1 MYSNYLY
8 DDRDAFKDLYVDVTD
23 EVPSPAIETS
33 LPLPASSHPKSEN
46 LISSLFSRFSGGENN
61 LVTILILLFLL
72 FDSDDDEKFIILAL
86 ALLMGI

>member
-1 MYSNYLY
+1 MYNNYLY

-23 EVPSPAIETS
+23 ETPSPDIQTS
-33 LPLPASSHPKSEN
+33 APVVAHSHSKSEN
-46 LISSLFSRFSGGENN
+46 LISSLFSHFSGGENN

-72 FDSDDDEKFIILAL
+72 FDSDDEEKFIILAL